1 MLKKTILLLL
11 ILTAGAG
18 WSYADSL
25 TAGQDTDNT
34 AIESAADVELEDAQE
49 DILSPESAPADPA
62 DELAKLSLS
71 ALTLQAEQGDSEA
84 LLALGDRYYY
94 GKGGA
99 GRDRSQALEYYLKA
113 AELDCPVSQFNLGHM
128 YRSGIGTKQNMQ
140 KALDWFERAAN
151 LGDPEAQFM
160 AAEMHGTG
168 SGVPHNNV
176 RAYMWYKIA
185 YTTMEPRFRGIA
197 KAELDTLKTQMTKE
211 ETAQA
216 EALVQEWQKNSGT
229 K

>member
-1 MLKKTILLLL
+1 MLKKIILLLL
-11 ILTAGAG
+11 ILAAGAG
-18 WSYADSL
+18 GGFADSL
-25 TAGQDTDNT
+25 TAGQNPAKV
-34 AIESAADVELEDAQE
+34 AIESAADVQE
-49 DILSPESAPADPA
+49 DILSAESVPAEAA
-62 DELAKLSLS
+62 DEFGELSLS
-71 ALTLQAEQGDSEA
+71 ALTMLAGQGDAEA

-99 GRDRSQALEYYLKA
+99 GRDRSQAFKYYLKA
-113 AELDCPVSQFNLGHM
+113 AEQDCPVSQFNLGHM

-140 KALDWFERAAN
+140 KALEWFERAAD

-197 KAELDTLKTQMTKE
+197 KAELDTLKTQMPKE

-216 EALVQEWQKNSGT
+216 EALVLEWQKNNGT

>member
-1 MLKKTILLLL
+1 MLKKIILLLL
-11 ILTAGAG
+11 ILAAGAG
-18 WSYADSL
+18 GGFADSL
-25 TAGQDTDNT
+25 TAGQNPAKV
-34 AIESAADVELEDAQE
+34 AIESAADVQE
-49 DILSPESAPADPA
+49 DILSAESVPAEAA
-62 DELAKLSLS
+62 DEFRELSLS
-71 ALTLQAEQGDSEA
+71 ALTMLAGQGDAEA

-94 GKGGA
+94 GKGGT
-99 GRDRSQALEYYLKA
+99 GRDRSQAFKYYLKA
-113 AELDCPVSQFNLGHM
+113 AEQDCPVSQFNLGHM

-140 KALDWFERAAN
+140 KALEWFERAAD

-160 AAEMHGTG
+160 AAEMHGAG

-216 EALVQEWQKNSGT
+216 EALVLEWQKNNGT